1 MGKKR
6 KLKLKSS
13 MNQEKFEIDIDNAI
27 NNPINSVI
35 DNTIDTTID
44 NSMSSIKN
52 DINTAINNI
61 IESSNVSNVG
71 NIIENVDNLIK
82 LDNTVIS
89 DDTDNSNNSMK
100 CNINSDSSDNMNNL
114 SVNSSFINTISNNT
128 ISNNTI
134 SNNTISNINNAINNY
149 KGIENI
155 AGSIYGNIPDNELC
169 IDKKDN
175 ILNNFNLDN
184 FINKSVDFNVN
195 DTINNTIKE
204 TNLDNLYNLDNE
216 YKITEG
222 DKNPGVDKQ
231 FGVDNISHLTSTIS
245 LMKSGLKIPDIKI
258 ENDAESEKSEKSYNV
273 SFSPADIN
281 NLRLNKDVLPA
292 LGNGNNSLTS
302 GTSGSE
308 FSFTKAIKSTK
319 APRLL
324 QNATNKIIRTQKMK
338 IKKKIPDLDEVDYLH
353 NKLQN
358 FIRNV
363 NINISNYSILIVK
376 AMEIVENANNSTCD
390 DIKDIRDNFLKDKK
404 SVVEK
409 AIQRLLLID
418 LDITDLERKV
428 ILATM
433 NNIIDLFIVC
443 TRIRLNNNDKYN
455 FQDNLN
461 ESLYANNGQIIHSL
475 VDKLTTIVLKRQY
488 TAERIFVNIATLTE
502 LLINHLEL
510 YKYLTGYEKKIIVI
524 QTMDLFIKR
533 RLEYVL
539 EIHPELLSDITKS
552 LDAVPGFI
560 DIMIALQKGKYKI
573 NSKLIPIKHNIKQ
586 NIKKKKN
593 FCKKILCCCF

>member
-6 KLKLKSS
+6 KIKLKSS
-13 MNQEKFEIDIDNAI
+13 MNNEKFEIDIDNTI
-27 NNPINSVI
+27 NNNINSLIENSTDIII
-35 DNTIDTTID
+35 DKST
-44 NSMSSIKN
+44 SSSN
-52 DINTAINNI
+52 DINTAINI
-61 IESSNVSNVG
+61 SNVG
-71 NIIENVDNLIK
+71 NIIEKVDNLIK

-89 DDTDNSNNSMK
+89 DDTNNSNNSNNTDNSNNSLK

-114 SVNSSFINTISNNT
+114 SVNSSFINTINNIDTT
-128 ISNNTI
+128 IS
-134 SNNTISNINNAINNY
+134 NY

-155 AGSIYGNIPDNELC
+155 AGNIFDNIESNIPDSELC

-175 ILNNFNLDN
+175 IINNFNLDN
-184 FINKSVDFNVN
+184 FINKSVDFN
-195 DTINNTIKE
+195 INSIIKE
-204 TNLDNLYNLDNE
+204 TNLDNVYNLDNE
-216 YKITEG
+216 YKITEE
-222 DKNPGVDKQ
+222 DKQ
-231 FGVDNISHLTSTIS
+231 PSCDNISHLTSTKS
-245 LMKSGLKIPDIKI
+245 LLTESRLKIPDIKI
-258 ENDAESEKSEKSYNV
+258 ENDAASEKSEKSYNV
-273 SFSPADIN
+273 SFLPVDIN
-281 NLRLNKDVLPA
+281 NLRLNKDVLPV

-338 IKKKIPDLDEVDYLH
+338 IKKIPDLDEVDYLH

-376 AMEIVENANNSTCD
+376 AMEIVENVNNSTCD

-404 SVVEK
+404 GVVEK

-418 LDITDLERKV
+418 MDITDLERKV
-428 ILATM
+428 IMTTM

-455 FQDNLN
+455 FQENIN

-488 TAERIFVNIATLTE
+488 TSERIFVNIATLTE
-502 LLINHLEL
+502 LLINYLEL
-510 YKYLTGYEKKIIVI
+510 YKYLSGYEKKIIVI
-524 QTMDLFIKR
+524 QTMDLFIKK

-539 EIHPELLSDITKS
+539 EIQPELLNDITKS
-552 LDAVPGFI
+552 LEAVPGFI

-573 NSKLIPIKHNIKQ
+573 NSKLLPIKHNIKQ

>member
-6 KLKLKSS
+6 KIKLKSS
-13 MNQEKFEIDIDNAI
+13 MNNEKFEIDIDNTI
-27 NNPINSVI
+27 NNNINSLI
-35 DNTIDTTID
+35 ENSTDIIID
-44 NSMSSIKN
+44 NSTSSSN
-52 DINTAINNI
+52 DINTAINI
-61 IESSNVSNVG
+61 SNVG
-71 NIIENVDNLIK
+71 NIIEKVDNLIK

-89 DDTDNSNNSMK
+89 DDTDNSNNSNNTDNSNNSLK

-114 SVNSSFINTISNNT
+114 SVNSSFINTIN
-128 ISNNTI
+128 
-134 SNNTISNINNAINNY
+134 NINNIDTTITNY

-155 AGSIYGNIPDNELC
+155 AGNIFDNIESNIPDSELC

-175 ILNNFNLDN
+175 IINNFNLDN
-184 FINKSVDFNVN
+184 FINKSVDFN
-195 DTINNTIKE
+195 INSIIKE
-204 TNLDNLYNLDNE
+204 TNLDNVYNLDNE
-216 YKITEG
+216 YKITEE
-222 DKNPGVDKQ
+222 DKQ
-231 FGVDNISHLTSTIS
+231 PSCDNISHLTSTKS
-245 LMKSGLKIPDIKI
+245 LLTESRLKIPDIKI
-258 ENDAESEKSEKSYNV
+258 ENDAASEKSYNV
-273 SFSPADIN
+273 SFLPVDIN
-281 NLRLNKDVLPA
+281 NVRLNKDVLPA

-338 IKKKIPDLDEVDYLH
+338 IKKIPDLDEVDYLH

-404 SVVEK
+404 GVVEK

-418 LDITDLERKV
+418 MDITDLERKV
-428 ILATM
+428 IMTTM

-455 FQDNLN
+455 FQENIN

-488 TAERIFVNIATLTE
+488 TSERIFVNIATLTE
-502 LLINHLEL
+502 LLINYLEL
-510 YKYLTGYEKKIIVI
+510 YKYLSGYEKKIIVI
-524 QTMDLFIKR
+524 QTMDLFIKK

-539 EIHPELLSDITKS
+539 EIQPELLNDITKS
-552 LDAVPGFI
+552 LEAVPGFI

-573 NSKLIPIKHNIKQ
+573 NSKLLPIKHNIKQ